1 MTLTLALAPSLT
13 LAPSLPKARASFDAT
28 IASTE
33 LATLE
38 SDAFSSGLLKQHRV
52 SPDGML
58 HGVLTLTPNR
68 DPSPYPVPYLYL
80 YPYPYPYPYPY
91 T

>member
-58 HGVLTLTPNR
+58 QTAF
-68 DPSPYPVPYLYL
+68 
-80 YPYPYPYPYPY
+80 
-91 T
+91 

>member
-1 MTLTLALAPSLT
+1 MLGAVYRNKILHMRAFGIAQQCVAAKARRAAARAGSLKRV
-13 LAPSLPKARASFDAT
+13 PKARASFDAT

-58 HGVLTLTPNR
+58 QMAF
-68 DPSPYPVPYLYL
+68 
-80 YPYPYPYPYPY
+80 
-91 T
+91 

>member
-58 HGVLTLTPNR
+58 HGVLTLTPNP
-68 DPSPYPVPYLYL
+68 DPNPNPSPYPVPYLYL
-80 YPYPYPYPYPY
+80 HPYP
-91 T
+91 